1 MRKDIKT
8 CIYVVTAI
16 LPIIL
21 SACSNKTEAN
31 NTLKDVKQNKT
42 TLLEN
47 KSDITNTTVETTTEE
62 DTTELIYDTEQDTL
76 NSQDT
81 ITSQQQTQANI
92 QQTTTVIP
100 VNSTPV
106 PIQNHEPPV
115 VQTTP
120 MPNTT
125 TTPIPTDTSIPT
137 ETTTPEE
144 YKNPSF
150 VIKGIGEKYI
160 YNDENGYTNIFTID
174 SANYAILDES
184 YPINGYLSKIKLQLQ
199 VKISILENYSPVHC
213 KYSIYNSDSICVTTG
228 TVNFYYQ
235 TSTSKTASAS
245 FFVNDLPPDEY
256 TIVFSNYE

>member
-8 CIYVVTAI
+8 CIYVITAI

-21 SACSNKTEAN
+21 SACSNKTDAN
-31 NTLKDVKQNKT
+31 NTLKDVKQNKA

-47 KSDITNTTVETTTEE
+47 KSNITNTTVETTIEK

-81 ITSQQQTQANI
+81 ITSQQETQADT

-100 VNSTPV
+100 VNSTP
-106 PIQNHEPPV
+106 
-115 VQTTP
+115 
-120 MPNTT
+120 MPTT
-125 TTPIPTDTSIPT
+125 TTTSIPTDTSIPT

-150 VIKGIGEKYI
+150 VIKGVGEKYI

-184 YPINGYLSKIKLQLQ
+184 YPINGYFSKIKLQLQ

-228 TVNFYYQ
+228 AVNFYYQ
-235 TSTSKTASAS
+235 TI
-245 FFVNDLPPDEY
+245 P
-256 TIVFSNYE
+256 